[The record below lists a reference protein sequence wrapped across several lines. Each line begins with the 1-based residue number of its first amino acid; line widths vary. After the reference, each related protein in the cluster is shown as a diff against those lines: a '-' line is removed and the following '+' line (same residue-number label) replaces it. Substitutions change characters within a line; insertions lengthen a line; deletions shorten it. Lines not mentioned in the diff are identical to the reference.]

1 MLTNHIES
9 FSWPADITCT
19 LITEKLILP
28 NHYSIR
34 IGVEPNNSEST
45 DVNLGLKK
53 VKYFVANYLNNG
65 LIINQSNPLT
75 ELTVN
80 LDTNIILLPCEP
92 YDYFI
97 AAILY
102 NKLSA
107 ITEKYFDIGYL
118 SLDSLIGDRVE
129 YTIIELDSA
138 NFVMDGDLWWNKDS
152 VDTGIG
158 DAPSWEDLNFRDKPK
173 FSPKIIQGGL
183 SEG

>member
-80 LDTNIILLPCEP
+80 LDTNIILLPYEP

-107 ITEKYFDIGYL
+107 ITKKYFDIGYL

-138 NFVMDGDLWWNKDS
+138 NLDMNCDLWWNQDS

-158 DAPSWEDLNFRDKPK
+158 DVPSWEDLNFRDKPK

>member
-1 MLTNHIES
+1 MLTSHIES
-9 FSWPADITCT
+9 FSWPTEIVCT
-19 LITEKLILP
+19 IITEKIILP
-28 NHYSIR
+28 NNYSIR
-34 IGVEPNNSEST
+34 IGVEPNHSEST

-53 VKYFVANYLNNG
+53 VKYFINNYLNNG
-65 LIINQSNPLT
+65 LFINQSNPLT

-107 ITEKYFDIGYL
+107 IAEKYFDIGYL

-129 YTIIELDSA
+129 YTIMELNSS
-138 NFVMDGDLWWNKDS
+138 NLELDGDLWWNQDS
-152 VDTGIG
+152 IDTGSG
-158 DAPSWEDLNFRDKPK
+158 DTTSWEDLNFRDRPK
-173 FSPKIIQGGL
+173 FTPKIIQGGL
-183 SEG
+183 SEN

>member
-1 MLTNHIES
+1 
-9 FSWPADITCT
+9 
-19 LITEKLILP
+19 
-28 NHYSIR
+28 
-34 IGVEPNNSEST
+34 
-45 DVNLGLKK
+45 
-53 VKYFVANYLNNG
+53 

-92 YDYFI
+92 YDYFV
-97 AAILY
+97 AAIIY

-107 ITEKYFDIGYL
+107 IAEKYFDIGYL

-138 NFVMDGDLWWNKDS
+138 NLNMDGDLWWNQDS

-158 DAPSWEDLNFRDKPK
+158 NAPSWEDLNFRDKPK

-183 SEG
+183 SED